1 MVEVPNRLQ
10 LNVRYPSSLEKSVLK
25 PVLVLGTSPDNVAK
39 FAAAA
44 LLNREIFN
52 GHEVDLASGSLTLD
66 DLRSS

>member
-25 PVLVLGTSPDNVAK
+25 SILVLGTSPDSVGK
-39 FAAAA
+39 FAAAV
-44 LLNREIFN
+44 LLNQEKFN